1 MRKRKVL
8 FIGGMKHGQTV
19 LLNKDNNEIYI
30 AFPLPPKLQYS
41 PVESEFD
48 IIHSYITVE
57 EYILHSKWKLEY
69 GAEID
74 VFVWEKMRSP
84 DVLAIGKMVRQE
96 YLKTME
102 LTH

>member
-8 FIGGMKHGQTV
+8 FIGGMKHGQIMFIPA
-19 LLNKDNNEIYI
+19 NKHEIYM
-30 AFPLPPKLQYS
+30 AFPLPPELQYS

-48 IIHSYITVE
+48 LHSHITVE
-57 EYILHSKWKLEY
+57 EYVLHSIWKLEY

-84 DVLAIGKMVRQE
+84 DVLAIGNMVRQE

>member
-8 FIGGMKHGQTV
+8 FIGGMKHGQTMFV
-19 LLNKDNNEIYI
+19 PADKHEIYM
-30 AFPLPPKLQYS
+30 AFPLPPELQYS
-41 PVESEFD
+41 PVESESGWGW
-48 IIHSYITVE
+48 HITVE
-57 EYILHSKWKLEY
+57 EYIMNSTWRNEDKS
-69 GAEID
+69 EID

-96 YLKTME
+96 YMKTKE